1 MTVLLEQVFKKAS
14 SLPADVQD
22 ILAAEFLHEIEW
34 GSQWD
39 ATIEKSQ
46 DALDKLTLA
55 AMAEHKKGKTEEMGF
70 DEL

>member
-22 ILAAEFLHEIEW
+22 ILATEFLHEIEW

-39 ATIEKSQ
+39 ATLEKSQ
-46 DALDKLTLA
+46 DALDKLTLT
-55 AMAEHKKGKTEEMGF
+55 AMAEHKNGKTEEMGF

>member
-1 MTVLLEQVFKKAS
+1 MTILLEQVFKKAS

-22 ILAAEFLHEIEW
+22 ILATEFLQEIEW
-34 GSQWD
+34 ESQWD
-39 ATIEKSQ
+39 ATMEKSK
-46 DALDKLTLA
+46 DALEKLTLT

>member
-1 MTVLLEQVFKKAS
+1 MTTLLEQVIKKAS
-14 SLPADVQD
+14 VLPADIQD
-22 ILAAEFLHEIEW
+22 ILATEFLQEIEW
-34 GSQWD
+34 ESQWD

-46 DALDKLTLA
+46 DALEKLTLT

>member
-1 MTVLLEQVFKKAS
+1 MTALLEQVFKKAS

-22 ILAAEFLHEIEW
+22 ILAAEFLQEIEW
-34 GSQWD
+34 ESHWD
-39 ATIEKSQ
+39 TTLGKTQ
-46 DALDKLTLA
+46 DALNKLTLT

>member
-22 ILAAEFLHEIEW
+22 ILATEFLQEIEW
-34 GSQWD
+34 ESQWD
-39 ATIEKSQ
+39 TTLEKTQ

-55 AMAEHKKGKTEEMGF
+55 AMAEHKKGQAEEKGF